1 MSRPFDNHER
11 MSHAFEL
18 HCRGLGQKEIIG
30 ILSEYYKAPS
40 PRTLNYWIKRFKAVG
55 PEELKLEQSIQWNLM
70 GEYGIPWE
78 STSLLIG
85 LSNRGFP
92 TIRRA
97 QWWWRVSLARPDFS
111 YSEILKI
118 ADLCVLYQHIEIL
131 EIGVPDWDMVWNQ
144 LKVND
149 HKSDFGESIPGRYA
163 LCKFSADETLPDWVN
178 VSGFVS
184 ITRSGQM
191 LTVICSEDEIPDEGQ
206 EGVII
211 QRGWELSR
219 YRRDHLNLR
228 SSDRTLIVS
237 TADGDYVL
245 VS

>member
-1 MSRPFDNHER
+1 MKLTSLAV
-11 MSHAFEL
+11 S
-18 HCRGLGQKEIIG
+18 KEIIG
-30 ILSEYYKAPS
+30 ILSEHYKAPS

-118 ADLCVLYQHIEIL
+118 NFKNLINLLIYNSYNFTYYILYKMNNLILVRHGQSQWNLENRFTGWIDVSLTQTGNDEAIFSGNTLVENKFKIIDGYGDIE
-131 EIGVPDWDMVWNQ
+131 EITKRLYSQ
-144 LKVND
+144 
-149 HKSDFGESIPGRYA
+149 I
-163 LCKFSADETLPDWVN
+163 DE
-178 VSGFVS
+178 F
-184 ITRSGQM
+184 I
-191 LTVICSEDEIPDEGQ
+191 
-206 EGVII
+206 
-211 QRGWELSR
+211 
-219 YRRDHLNLR
+219 
-228 SSDRTLIVS
+228 
-237 TADGDYVL
+237 
-245 VS
+245 